1 MGNKTSSFRGARGG
15 QPRVPCGGSPL
26 RSQSHRR
33 LTYKSPKP
41 RVHYSSSFCLLGPCP
56 GPRAQCPRWAF
67 PHLPELSLPQGF
79 SSMAPRVCE
88 TGLSGVHFV
97 SRAETAFIPLL
108 LFSSSCQEMTMCIP
122 SFPFSSLRLAPAPN
136 NPLSVQGCLLGPL
149 LSKHISWGRILLEQ
163 VSRKSVTQEGDSS
176 LMDKDTS
183 LGWRK
188 GNQPCPP
195 LPPPCSLIS
204 IKFQSPHSP
213 QEVTEQTCS
222 QVGFMGTPPNGT
234 LAPENQ
240 SGLMPGCRGSWV
252 NPRPPACHGDG
263 GCSCHLKLLEVLWGW
278 RLRLVGQSC
287 RTEICM

>member
-1 MGNKTSSFRGARGG
+1 
-15 QPRVPCGGSPL
+15 
-26 RSQSHRR
+26 
-33 LTYKSPKP
+33 
-41 RVHYSSSFCLLGPCP
+41 
-56 GPRAQCPRWAF
+56 
-67 PHLPELSLPQGF
+67 
-79 SSMAPRVCE
+79 MAPRVCE

-222 QVGFMGTPPNGT
+222 QVGFMGTPPPKWH
-234 LAPENQ
+234 LSSRKSEWPDAR
-240 SGLMPGCRGSWV
+240 LSW
-252 NPRPPACHGDG
+252 
-263 GCSCHLKLLEVLWGW
+263 LLSKPQASRLPWGW
-278 RLRLVGQSC
+278 RVFMPPETPRGAMRLKAQAGGAELPNRNMYVILKN
-287 RTEICM
+287 R